1 MINGNHCAIM
11 KKMSYKVRNYLWR
24 VKNTDA
30 RLEITF
36 QEQKKTVIE
45 NNDDGTIKSEIYIT

>member
-1 MINGNHCAIM
+1 
-11 KKMSYKVRNYLWR
+11 MSYEVRNYLWR

-36 QEQKKTVIE
+36 QDQKKAVIE